1 MTRFLFALAL
11 LASVSGASSI
21 GAQQLTIP
29 QLDWRTIRTEHF
41 DIHYPASAEEWTLD
55 MATRIESVRDA
66 VTGLVGSAP
75 GARVTVIVE
84 DPGNESNGFAIPFIR
99 EPVIFFWPTPPGPR
113 SGIADSRGWAEILSV
128 HEYAHIA
135 HLTRPTRSP
144 LREFLARLSP
154 VRIGPL
160 VTKSPRWVTEG
171 YATWVEGRLT
181 GSGRPHGAWRAAILR
196 QWALEGKLPTYGQMS
211 SDRRY
216 YGGSMAYLV
225 GSAYLDWLVERSGDD
240 SSLVHLWRR
249 MSARRNRTF
258 DDAFAGVFA
267 GYPADLYGRFSAEL
281 TGKALRAEKAIYSAL
296 AAAPDSGVGHTVQ
309 ALSWNTGAPAVSA
322 DGNLIALVVRAK
334 DRPARVVVWKT
345 AEEAPDSAAIRARER
360 MLELDPE
367 DVPAVQWRPPP
378 KKAVAVLYPSGGV
391 PYDEPRFLP
400 GGDEI
405 LLVRA
410 VGRGD
415 GATRPDLFIWNF
427 RSGAVR
433 RVTHGAGLRHADPS
447 PDGRYA
453 VGDRCVEGIC
463 DVVRVDL
470 RTGASTVL
478 MHGSPRVVYDRPR
491 YSSDGRKIAVAVQ
504 LSGRWRV
511 AILPADGPPV
521 VAPRFA
527 DPDDGV
533 NRYDPSFLPGDT
545 ALAVTSDATGIPN
558 IEVVNI
564 AEGTARTLTLATG
577 AALAP
582 DVDRVH
588 GSVYFL
594 RLHAKG
600 LDLNVVPLDVT
611 RPEVA
616 GMLAAAP
623 ALEPATRIP
632 PVRADTFI
640 SASPG
645 KPQPYGMGPRVQRIL
660 PTFAWTAEGKSLG
673 LAIAGTDPVGRLT
686 WVANARYGDRGTW
699 RGGSLGAAWRGT
711 RPLIG
716 ASVFYA
722 EDHASRQHGG
732 FAAPPALDIDY
743 WGGLARVELQRHNLT
758 NVHRLRLG
766 ASAGRMNSAA
776 SDWASRSLGFAEYR
790 GAVLFTPG
798 EWSIAPRL
806 GVLGEVGSTAGAS
819 WTRGVVS
826 GGTVVSYGKLG
837 IRADAMFGAVNGDA
851 PPVEQFALGGS
862 LPPLFDPALFAQR
875 VVMPALPAGLSLGSR
890 AASYRIGLPGEGIRP
905 YFWSA
910 SVGDELRDWHH
921 VAGLEW
927 TYDFEG
933 LWSVG
938 FPGTLFT
945 CGVGYSLSEP
955 TKGDVRGY
963 VALSYRP

>member
-1 MTRFLFALAL
+1 MARFLFTFAL
-11 LASVSGASSI
+11 LASIGASGAQS
-21 GAQQLTIP
+21 QQLTIP
-29 QLDWRTIRTEHF
+29 QLDWRTLRTEHF
-41 DIHYPASAEEWTLD
+41 DIHYPAAAEEWTFD
-55 MATRIESVRDA
+55 MVTRIESVRDA
-66 VTGLVGSAP
+66 VTRLVGSAP
-75 GARVTVIVE
+75 DARITVIVE

-144 LREFLARLSP
+144 LRQFLARLSP
-154 VRIGPL
+154 VRIGP
-160 VTKSPRWVTEG
+160 VATKSPRWVSEG

-196 QWALEGKLPTYGQMS
+196 QWALEGKLPTYGQLS
-211 SDRRY
+211 GDRRF

-225 GSAYLDWLVERSGDD
+225 GSAYLDWLVERSGN

-249 MSARRNRTF
+249 MSARQNRTF

-281 TGKALRAEKAIYSAL
+281 TGKALRAERTLDSAL
-296 AAAPDSGVGHTVQ
+296 AVAPDSGVGRTVQ
-309 ALSWNTGAPAVSA
+309 ALSWNTGSPAVSP
-322 DGNLIALVVRAK
+322 DGKLLAIVVRAREK
-334 DRPARVVVWKT
+334 PSRVVVWKT
-345 AEEAPDSAAIRARER
+345 AAEPPDSTAIRATER
-360 MLELDPE
+360 MLRLDPE
-367 DVPAVQWRPPP
+367 DVPAVQWRPRP
-378 KKAVAVLYPSGGV
+378 KKALAVLYPDGGV

-410 VGRGD
+410 TARGD

-427 RSGAVR
+427 RSGEVR

-453 VGDRCVEGIC
+453 VGDRCSEGIC
-463 DVVRVDL
+463 DIVRVDL

-491 YSSDGRKIAVAVQ
+491 YSSDGSRIAVAVQ
-504 LSGRWRV
+504 LLGRWRV
-511 AILPADGPPV
+511 ALLPAEGPPV

-527 DPDDGV
+527 DPDDGA
-533 NRYDPSFLPGDT
+533 NRYDPSFLPGDS

-558 IEVVNI
+558 IEIVNI
-564 AEGTARTLTLATG
+564 RTGTVRTLTLATG

-582 DVDRVH
+582 DVDREH

-594 RLHAKG
+594 RLHSKG
-600 LDLNVVPLDVT
+600 LDLNVVPVDVT
-611 RPEVA
+611 RPELA
-616 GMLAAAP
+616 GVLAAAP

-632 PVRADTFI
+632 PVRADTFTAAAPG
-640 SASPG
+640 ASHS
-645 KPQPYGMGPRVQRIL
+645 YGIGPRVHRIL

-686 WVANARYGDRGTW
+686 WVAEGRFGDRGTW
-699 RGGSLGAAWRGT
+699 RGGSLGAAWRGA
-711 RPLIG
+711 RPLVG

-732 FAAPPALDIDY
+732 FAAPTALDIDY
-743 WGGLARVELQRHNLT
+743 WGGLARLELQRDNLT

-766 ASAGRMNSAA
+766 ASAGRLSSAA
-776 SDWASRSLGFAEYR
+776 SDWVSRSLGFAEYS
-790 GAVLFTPG
+790 GAILFTPG

-806 GVLGEVGSTAGAS
+806 GILGEVGSTAGTS
-819 WTRGVVS
+819 WTRGVLS
-826 GGTVVSYGKLG
+826 GGAVVSHGKLG

-851 PPVEQFALGGS
+851 PMVERFALGGS
-862 LPPLFDPALFAQR
+862 LPPLFDAALLAQR
-875 VVMPALPAGLSLGSR
+875 VAMPALPAGLALGSR
-890 AASYRIGLPGEGIRP
+890 AAAYRIGLPGEGIRP

-910 SVGDELRDWHH
+910 SVGDGLRDWQH
-921 VAGLEW
+921 VLGLEW

-938 FPGTLFT
+938 FPNTLFT
-945 CGVGYSLSEP
+945 CGVGYVLGEP
-955 TKGDVRGY
+955 LRHDVRGY

>member
-1 MTRFLFALAL
+1 M
-11 LASVSGASSI
+11 GASGSR
-21 GAQQLTIP
+21 AQQLTFP
-29 QLDWRTIRTEHF
+29 QLDWRTVRTQHF
-41 DIHYPASAEEWTLD
+41 DIHYPAAAEEWTLD

-66 VTGLVGSAP
+66 VSRLVGSAP
-75 GARVTVIVE
+75 DARITVIVE
-84 DPGNESNGFAIPFIR
+84 DPGTESNGFAIPFIR

-113 SGIADSRGWAEILSV
+113 SGVADSRSWAEILSV

-135 HLTRPTRSP
+135 HLTRQTRNP
-144 LREFLARLSP
+144 LRHLLARFSP
-154 VRIGPL
+154 VRMGPVAL
-160 VTKSPRWVTEG
+160 KSPRWVSEG

-196 QWALEGKLPTYGQMS
+196 QWALEGKLPSYGQLS
-211 SDRRY
+211 SDRRF

-225 GSAYLDWLVERSGDD
+225 GSAYLDWLVERGGD

-249 MSARRNRTF
+249 MSARKNRSF

-281 TGKALRAEKAIYSAL
+281 TGKALRAEQIVDGAL
-296 AAAPDSGVGHTVQ
+296 ASAPDSGVGRTVQ
-309 ALSWNTGAPAVSA
+309 ALSWNTGAPALSH
-322 DGNLIALVVRAK
+322 DGKLIALVVRAK
-334 DRPARVVVWKT
+334 DRPSRVVVWKT
-345 AEEAPDSAAIRARER
+345 ADEGGDSSAIRARER
-360 MLELDPE
+360 MLRLDPE
-367 DVPAVQWRPPP
+367 DVPAVQWRPRP
-378 KKAVAVLYPSGGV
+378 KQAVAVLYPSGGV

-400 GGDEI
+400 SDNEL

-410 VGRGD
+410 TGRGD
-415 GATRPDLFIWNF
+415 GATRPDLFVWNF
-427 RSGAVR
+427 RSGEVR

-463 DVVRVDL
+463 DIVRVDL

-478 MHGSPRVVYDRPR
+478 MHGSTHAVYDRPR
-491 YSSDGRKIAVAVQ
+491 YSADGRSIAVAVQ
-504 LSGRWRV
+504 LLGRWRV
-511 AILPADGPPV
+511 ALLPAEGPPV

-527 DPDDGV
+527 DPDDGA
-533 NRYDPSFLPGDT
+533 NRYDPSFLPGDS

-564 AEGTARTLTLATG
+564 KTNTARTLTLATG

-582 DVDRVH
+582 DVDRAH

-594 RLHAKG
+594 RLHSKG

-611 RPEVA
+611 RPDVHD
-616 GMLAAAP
+616 LATTP
-623 ALEPATRIP
+623 ALEPAIRIP
-632 PVRADTFI
+632 PLRADTFT
-640 SASPG
+640 AALPVA
-645 KPQPYGMGPRVQRIL
+645 PRPYGLGPRVHRFL

-686 WVANARYGDRGTW
+686 WVAEGRYGDRGTW

-711 RPLIG
+711 QPLVG
-716 ASVFYA
+716 ASVFYS

-732 FAAPPALDIDY
+732 FTAPAALDIDY
-743 WGGLARVELQRHNLT
+743 WGGLARLELDRDHLT

-766 ASAGRMNSAA
+766 ASAGRLNSAA
-776 SDWASRSLGFAEYR
+776 SNWVSRSLGFAEYR
-790 GAVLFTPG
+790 GAVVFSPG
-798 EWSIAPRL
+798 EWSIAPRIGL
-806 GVLGEVGSTAGAS
+806 LGEAGRTGGSS
-819 WTRGVVS
+819 WTRGIVS
-826 GGTVVSYGKLG
+826 GGTVLSYGKYG
-837 IRADAMFGAVNGDA
+837 IRADAMVGAVSGDA
-851 PPVEQFALGGS
+851 PIVERFALGGT

-875 VVMPALPAGLSLGSR
+875 IAMPALPAGLSLGSR

-910 SVGDELRDWHH
+910 SVGDRLRDWHH
-921 VAGLEW
+921 VVGLEW

-938 FPGTLFT
+938 FPNTLFT
-945 CGVGYSLSEP
+945 CGIGYSLSEP
-955 TKGDVRGY
+955 LKHETRGY